1 MMIRPLLFALILG
14 TGLASCTQPPA
25 DRFVGGAGRQGG
37 TSLDLGLNTA
47 SEPCSLQASG
57 DEADIH
63 CGTYVEPAGRVS
75 RFTQAGGIG
84 EFMATSAWRKRFDGR
99 FLCVDPTPAAV
110 GGTSAL
116 VLSCTRRQGGWPHVA
131 VATSFDG
138 TLYVADGIRPVQS
151 VLSQAILVMAERASA
166 VPVDVA
172 ERRGLASQ
180 RLAARA
186 ESAEGAGAFAEA
198 EFQMSRGGLEN
209 RRGNYAAAEAAY
221 RAAITIQERVV
232 GRDNPALAVGL
243 ARQALQVSNQGRFA
257 EADRLYTRAER
268 LARLPDQIDPVA
280 RPLVIH
286 LKALNDLNANR
297 SAQALVLLDEA
308 ERGFAAIVPP
318 DVLAPRTQV
327 RQAGRSAIEEMA
339 DSAADAAVLAN
350 PANADA
356 LNGLIESR
364 RYRAIALTALGR
376 TAEAQAAL
384 QSARGLYSGRD
395 RRLLARYL
403 RTAGMTASAAGRTAE
418 AVSDLGAAVD
428 AFARAQPNSLPLA
441 ETRLLQAAELVAE
454 GNYDAALPLCR
465 SAAETLLSLNTGL
478 APNMLMAC
486 LRAFGAAGQPE
497 LGEMF
502 ALSQLGQGSITTRQ
516 IARATARLAEGARDP
531 RVADAIRLRD
541 RTGQRLDQLYTRR
554 GELTADRDKPRGDQ
568 PGGDKPGAGP
578 ATVADLDEEIR
589 RAQEAQRDAG
599 QALQAAAPGFAGLV
613 QEAVSLESVR
623 AILAPNEAVAAIVL
637 GEEDGWTFLI
647 RANRV
652 RAGRIEGGA
661 KRVDALVRRIRASM
675 ELGPDYR
682 PARFDTEAALALYTA
697 VLGPVAA
704 DLDGTTLL
712 TVAPTGS
719 LLSVP
724 FGLLLTG
731 PATEADTSAPFL
743 IRKMAVSH
751 VPSVGGMVNLR
762 RSAKTVLAR
771 QPWFG
776 LGDYRP
782 PSARQAAA
790 TFPADGCGDSARL
803 LAALS
808 PLPGARREL
817 DAARQVLGADVND
830 QLLGAAFTAPRV
842 MVAPLKDHRI
852 LHFATHAVLPGELR
866 CQAEPAILTSTTPDA
881 PNAISALLT
890 ASQIEQMDLDAELV
904 ILAACNTAGPGGTGA
919 GESLSG
925 LARSFFFAGARSLL
939 VTHWDANDIT
949 TTYLTVLFLNNLRSD
964 PAAGGPAALAAAQL
978 RMLDEAT
985 GGRAMLAHPYYW
997 AVGALIGGQAGS
1009 LRATGSTTQ
1018 ARRDSGGARL

>member
-1 MMIRPLLFALILG
+1 MIRALLLALV
-14 TGLASCTQPPA
+14 LATTVVSCTEPPA
-25 DRFVGGAGRQGG
+25 DKFVGGAGRQSG
-37 TSLDLGLNTA
+37 TSLDLGQNTA

-57 DEADIH
+57 NDADIH
-63 CGTYVEPAGRVS
+63 CGTYVEPAGHVS
-75 RFTQAGGIG
+75 RFAQGGSVG
-84 EFMATSAWRKRFDGR
+84 EFVSTSAWRQRFEAR
-99 FLCVDPTPAAV
+99 FLCADPTPASV
-110 GGTSAL
+110 GGNGAL

-131 VATSFDG
+131 VATVLDG
-138 TLYVADGIRPVQS
+138 TIYVADGIRPVQS
-151 VLSQAILVMAERASA
+151 VLPQAILVMSGRASA
-166 VPVDVA
+166 VPVDTA

-186 ESAEGAGAFAEA
+186 EAAEGAAAFAEA
-198 EFQMSRGGLEN
+198 EFQMSRGALEN

-243 ARQALQVSNQGRFA
+243 ARQALQISNQGRFA
-257 EADRLYTRAER
+257 EADRLYVRAER

-297 SAQALVLLDEA
+297 PAEALVLLDEA
-308 ERGFAAIVPP
+308 ARGFAAIVPP

-327 RQAGRSAIEEMA
+327 RQAGRSATEEMA
-339 DSAADAAVLAN
+339 DNAADAAILAN

-376 TAEAQAAL
+376 TTEAQAEL
-384 QSARGLYSGRD
+384 QAARGLYSGRD

-403 RTAGMTASAAGRTAE
+403 RTAGMTAAAAGHNAE
-418 AVSDLGAAVD
+418 AVSELGAAVD
-428 AFARAQPNSLPLA
+428 AFARVQPNSLPLA

-454 GNYDAALPLCR
+454 GKYAAALPLCR
-465 SAAETLLSLNTGL
+465 SAAGTLLTLNTGL

-502 ALSQLGQGSITTRQ
+502 ALSQLGQGSITARQ

-541 RTGQRLDQLYTRR
+541 RTGQALDRLYTRR
-554 GELTADRDKPRGDQ
+554 GELIADRDKS
-568 PGGDKPGAGP
+568 GAG
-578 ATVADLDEEIR
+578 AAAIVELDEEIR
-589 RAQEAQRDAG
+589 RTQEAQRDAG

-637 GEEDGWTFLI
+637 GDDEGWTFLI

-675 ELGPDYR
+675 ELGPDNR
-682 PARFDTEAALALYTA
+682 PARFDTTAAQDLYTA

-731 PATEADTSAPFL
+731 SATEADTATPFL

-762 RSAKTVLAR
+762 RSAKTVQAR

-776 LGDYRP
+776 LGDYRA

-803 LAALS
+803 LAALL

-830 QLLGAAFTAPRV
+830 QLLGTAFTAPRV
-842 MVAPLKDHRI
+842 IAAPLKDHRI

-866 CQAEPAILTSTTPDA
+866 CQAEPAILTSTTPEA

-904 ILAACNTAGPGGTGA
+904 ILAACNTAGPGGSGTGA

-949 TTYLTVLFLNNLRSD
+949 TTYLTVLFLNNLRTD
-964 PAAGGPAALAAAQL
+964 PGAGGPAALASAQR

-997 AVGALIGGQAGS
+997 AVGALIGGQGGTGRAPGLLNAGPPNG
-1009 LRATGSTTQ
+1009 RT
-1018 ARRDSGGARL
+1018 GGANL